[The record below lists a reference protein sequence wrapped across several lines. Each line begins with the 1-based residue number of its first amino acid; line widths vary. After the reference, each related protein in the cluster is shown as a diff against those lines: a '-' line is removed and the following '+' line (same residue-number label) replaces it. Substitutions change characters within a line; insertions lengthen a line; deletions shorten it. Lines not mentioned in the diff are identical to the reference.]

1 VSLNRILARLSPEEF
16 ALRGRR
22 EERSGRNVVLVAC
35 LSPHPGRPNG
45 RASRF
50 PGPARRSLVVRD
62 AVLDHLGPLY
72 AQIMTDHPA
81 QSLVIEFG
89 PPIEKWVAREPDNPN
104 AIEALAWLMRL
115 RLKIRK
121 ADPRNYAG
129 RKLPDCLTRLLRG

>member
-1 VSLNRILARLSPEEF
+1 MGSANGFAPIGGSDGVVSLNRILARLSPEEF
-16 ALRGRR
+16 ALSGRR

-62 AVLDHLGPLY
+62 AVLDHLGRL

-81 QSLVIEFG
+81 QSLWSTQCRTLSSSTG
-89 PPIEKWVAREPDNPN
+89 
-104 AIEALAWLMRL
+104 
-115 RLKIRK
+115 
-121 ADPRNYAG
+121 
-129 RKLPDCLTRLLRG
+129 LPTG